1 MDIVKSKTKPN
12 TIKIPNNSSKLSRLL
27 RNMHRH
33 WQLYILLIPTIVFF
47 IVFKYVPMYGVQI
60 AFRDFSII
68 DGFTGSEWVGLKH
81 FERFVSSPDFWLVLK
96 NTISLSLMQLIIS
109 FPLPIFISL
118 LLNQLKKQRHKTVI
132 QNILIA
138 PHFISLVVL
147 IGMVTIFLNPYTG
160 ILNQLI
166 EFFGGEAVF
175 FLGEPDYFKPIYV
188 LSGVWQSTGWGTV
201 VYVAALS
208 SIDPTL
214 YEAATVDGASRWQKI
229 WNIDFHGILPVIIVQ
244 LILNTGQMLS
254 IGYEKILLLQND
266 LNRVASEVISTYE
279 FKQGVLDAQFSY
291 SSAIGLFNAV
301 INLIILLT
309 VNYLAKKYS
318 ETSIL

>member
-1 MDIVKSKTKPN
+1 MVTTKSKKDATKV
-12 TIKIPNNSSKLSRLL
+12 KIPTNAPPKLL
-27 RNMHRH
+27 RNMQRH
-33 WQLYILLIPTIVFF
+33 WQLYILLLPTIIFF

-68 DGFTGSEWVGLKH
+68 DGFTGSEWVGLEH
-81 FERFVSSPDFWLVLK
+81 FERFVNSPDFWLVLK
-96 NTISLSLMQLIIS
+96 NTVTLSLMQLAIS

-147 IGMVTIFLNPYTG
+147 IGMVTIFLNPYSG
-160 ILNQLI
+160 ILNQFI
-166 EFFGGEAVF
+166 AFFGGEPIF

-229 WNIDFHGILPVIIVQ
+229 WNIDFQGILPVIIVQ

-266 LNRVASEVISTYE
+266 LNRVTSEVISTYE

-291 SSAIGLFNAV
+291 SAAIGLFNAI
-301 INLIILLT
+301 INLMILLL

>member
-1 MDIVKSKTKPN
+1 MTSAKN
-12 TIKIPNNSSKLSRLL
+12 TATNNDIKIPATSKSSRLL
-27 RNMHRH
+27 RNMQRH
-33 WQLYILLIPTIVFF
+33 WQLYILLLPTIIYFV
-47 IVFKYVPMYGVQI
+47 IFKYMPMYGVQI
-60 AFRDFSII
+60 AFRDFRII

-81 FERFVSSPDFWLVLK
+81 FERFVSSPDFLLVLK
-96 NTISLSLMQLIIS
+96 NTITLSLMQLAIS

-118 LLNQLKKQRHKTVI
+118 MLNQLKKQKHKTTI

-147 IGMVTIFLNPYTG
+147 IGMVTIFLNPYNG
-160 ILNQLI
+160 ILNQFI
-166 EFFGGEAVF
+166 EFFGGEALF

-301 INLIILLT
+301 INLVILLS

>member
-1 MDIVKSKTKPN
+1 MATISNKKPLQTQDIQPKKT
-12 TIKIPNNSSKLSRLL
+12 SFSHLL
-27 RNMHRH
+27 RNIQGH
-33 WQLYILLIPTIVFF
+33 WQLYLLLLPTILFF
-47 IVFKYVPMYGVQI
+47 VVFKYVPMYGVQI
-60 AFRDFSII
+60 AFRDFNII
-68 DGFTGSEWVGLKH
+68 DGFTGSEWVGLEH
-81 FERFVSSPDFWLVLK
+81 FERFINSPDFMLVLT
-96 NTISLSLMQLIIS
+96 NTITLSLMQLAIS

-118 LLNQLKKQRHKTVI
+118 MLNQLKSQKQKTVI

-147 IGMVTIFLNPYTG
+147 IGMVTIFLNPYNG

-166 EFFGGEAVF
+166 EFFGGEAQF
-175 FLGEPDYFKPIYV
+175 FLGEADYFKPIYV
-188 LSGVWQSTGWGTV
+188 FSGVWQSTGWGTV

-214 YEAATVDGASRWQKI
+214 YEAATVDGATRWQKM
-229 WNIDFHGILPVIIVQ
+229 WNIDFHGILPVIIIQ
-244 LILNTGQMLS
+244 LILNAGQMLS

-279 FKQGVLDAQFSY
+279 YKQGVLDAQFSY
-291 SSAIGLFNAV
+291 STSIGLFNAV
-301 INLIILLT
+301 INLAILLL
-309 VNYLAKKYS
+309 VNHLAKKYS